1 MISYLLGTSRY
12 SIEPKSYN
20 LSLPRSLYGDDING
34 NSHAD
39 PMTQS
44 CYVQMSSSDMM
55 SSSVHGGLNNFM
67 MSNSMIMT
75 NDGSILVGDRGRNS
89 GSRSRATAWNE
100 YANTSEGLLYFKV
113 CRTQLYTL
121 NNLKIVA

>member
-1 MISYLLGTSRY
+1 MRFFEIYLIFHQIGASRY

-34 NSHAD
+34 NTHAD

-55 SSSVHGGLNNFM
+55 SSSMHGGLNNFM

-75 NDGSILVGDRGRNS
+75 NDGSNLLSDKGRSN
-89 GSRSRATAWNE
+89 GNRSRSTAWNE
-100 YANTSEGLLYFKV
+100 YGNNSEGIYYSRLFI
-113 CRTQLYTL
+113 TL
-121 NNLKIVA
+121 FIVF

>member
-1 MISYLLGTSRY
+1 M
-12 SIEPKSYN
+12 EQKSYN

-44 CYVQMSSSDMM
+44 CYVQLGSSDMM
-55 SSSVHGGLNNFM
+55 SSSLHGGAGGIM

-75 NDGSILVGDRGRNS
+75 NNGSSVGHRGN
-89 GSRSRATAWNE
+89 GTSRATAWNE
-100 YANTSEGLLYFKV
+100 HSNNSEGLYKILVAKV
-113 CRTQLYTL
+113 NELFH
-121 NNLKIVA
+121 

>member
-1 MISYLLGTSRY
+1 MHFLFSIGTSRY

-55 SSSVHGGLNNFM
+55 SSSMHGGLNDLM

-75 NDGSILVGDRGRNS
+75 NNGSIVMGNKGKN
-89 GSRSRATAWNE
+89 GGERSRATAWNE
-100 YANTSEGLLYFKV
+100 YANNSEGKNVSVISNCLIF
-113 CRTQLYTL
+113 
-121 NNLKIVA
+121 N